1 MRDMRKIWIFYIGK
15 LYLYPIN
22 INIWYFWNRKKL
34 EFDKMNKWIVAI
46 QKNSTPHNFEIKFFT
61 ETKNTIE
68 LWKKKCFPLE
78 IRYCEE

>member
-1 MRDMRKIWIFYIGK
+1 
-15 LYLYPIN
+15 
-22 INIWYFWNRKKL
+22 
-34 EFDKMNKWIVAI
+34 MNKWIVAI